1 MGAGISSFAA
11 SSSSGPSGDMIRSSA
26 VVRTSPTSMS
36 ARYLHGVR
44 GGEGGWGGGG
54 GGGGVR
60 GWGGMQCSVTRGTR
74 TPTLPPPPSALARLC
89 PVLSWG
95 ASRQPPTHPHAH
107 PLPANTKAR
116 SPVPRLLLG
125 VHGVKVKG
133 PLLGGLRGVG
143 LHVAILH
150 LKAGILGFRVRVRG
164 GGEGVECGWCACV
177 CAGWVDEAEASAA
190 APPTTLHPA
199 PSRW

>member
-44 GGEGGWGGGG
+44 GGEGGRGGGG
-54 GGGGVR
+54 SSWVGGPA
-60 GWGGMQCSVTRGTR
+60 MQRHAGNAHADT
-74 TPTLPPPPSALARLC
+74 PPPPSALARLC